1 MGVAL
6 AVRNTSRIT
15 GSYSTAAL
23 RKLAARVCDGEGV
36 PGDVELSVLFCGD
49 NAIRKLNGQYA
60 GKDEAT
66 DVLSFEQAGTFP
78 PDTMRPLGDIVVSLE
93 TVRERCGGKVR
104 AMRDEVQLLFC
115 HGLLHLLGY
124 DHADAKARDIMI
136 EKQAKYIGCTR
147 EAAWFSGH

>member
-15 GSYSTAAL
+15 GSYSIAAL
-23 RKLAARVCDGEGV
+23 KKLAARVCDGEGV
-36 PGDVELSVLFCGD
+36 PGDVEVSVLFCGD
-49 NAIRKLNGQYA
+49 KAIRKLNKQYA

-66 DVLSFEQAGTFP
+66 DVLSFEQSGAFPTGTA
-78 PDTMRPLGDIVVSLE
+78 RHLGDIVVSLE

-104 AMRDEVQLLFC
+104 AMREEVQLLFC

-124 DHADAKARDIMI
+124 DHADAKARDIMVG
-136 EKQAKYIGCTR
+136 KQAKYLGCTR
-147 EAAWFSGH
+147 DAAWFSGH

>member
-6 AVRNTSRIT
+6 AVRNTARIT
-15 GSYSTAAL
+15 GSYSIAAL
-23 RKLAARVCDGEGV
+23 KKIPARVCDGEGV
-36 PGDVELSVLFCGD
+36 PGDVEVSVLFCGD
-49 NAIRKLNGQYA
+49 NAIRKLNEQYA

-66 DVLSFEQAGTFP
+66 DVLSFEQSGIY
-78 PDTMRPLGDIVVSLE
+78 PDDAPRPLGDIVVSLE
-93 TVRERCGGKVR
+93 TVRDRCDGKAR
-104 AMRDEVQLLFC
+104 AMRNEVQLLFC

-136 EKQAKYIGCTR
+136 DKQAGYLGCTR

>member
-15 GSYSTAAL
+15 GSYSTTAL
-23 RKLAARVCDGEGV
+23 KKLAARVCDGEGV

-49 NAIRKLNGQYA
+49 KTIRKLNEQYA

-66 DVLSFEQAGTFP
+66 DVLSFEQSGTS
-78 PDTMRPLGDIVVSLE
+78 TAETTRPLGDIVVSLE
-93 TVRERCGGKVR
+93 TVRERCGAKAR
-104 AMRDEVQLLFC
+104 AMRAEVQLLFC

-124 DHADAKARDIMI
+124 DHADAKAREIMI
-136 EKQAKYIGCTR
+136 AKQAEYLGCTR
-147 EAAWFSGH
+147 EEAWFSGH

>member
-23 RKLAARVCDGEGV
+23 KKLAARVCDGEGV

-49 NAIRKLNGQYA
+49 KTIRKLNEQYA
-60 GKDEAT
+60 GKNEAT
-66 DVLSFEQAGTFP
+66 DVLSFEQSGSFP
-78 PDTMRPLGDIVVSLE
+78 SDAARPLGDIVVSLQ
-93 TVRERCGGKVR
+93 TVRERCGAKVS

-136 EKQAKYIGCTR
+136 AKQAEYLGCTR

>member
-15 GSYSTAAL
+15 GSYSTTAL
-23 RKLAARVCDGEGV
+23 KKLSARVCDGEGV

-49 NAIRKLNGQYA
+49 KAIRKLNEQYA

-66 DVLSFEQAGTFP
+66 DVLSFEQSGAFTA
-78 PDTMRPLGDIVVSLE
+78 DSARPLGDIVISLE
-93 TVRERCGGKVR
+93 TVRDRCDGKSRV
-104 AMRDEVQLLFC
+104 MRGEVQLLFC

-124 DHADAKARDIMI
+124 DHADAKARNIMI
-136 EKQAKYIGCTR
+136 AKQAEYLGCTR